1 VRPPRVDDGVAPD
14 AVPFVPDDGI
24 APLVG
29 DWYMPAPRSSRLLTG
44 WRRRMALSL
53 VGTFLVIEAVGLCST
68 YG

>member
-1 VRPPRVDDGVAPD
+1 MRRVDDGVAPD

-29 DWYMPAPRSSRLLTG
+29 DWYMPAPRTAHLLTG
-44 WRRRMALSL
+44 WRRRVALGL
-53 VGTFLVIEAVGLCST
+53 VATYFVIEAVGLCST